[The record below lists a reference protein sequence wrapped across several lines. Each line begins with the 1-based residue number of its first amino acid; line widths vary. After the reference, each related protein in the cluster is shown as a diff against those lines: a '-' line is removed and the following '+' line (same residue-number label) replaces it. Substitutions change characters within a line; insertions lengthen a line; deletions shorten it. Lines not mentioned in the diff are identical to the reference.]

1 MGDQI
6 VNKESLAEYYAQDLS
21 DVWSCPAYEV
31 AYGPGSAVWRWKNL
45 PFSNDLSRRAYR
57 HPVLTHRIEGKSILE
72 VGSAMGNA
80 YEFMQQSGLVDTAK
94 YVGVEVSRRGFEV
107 SSERFP
113 QAKWIHADFS
123 KYVLDEKYDYTFERN
138 AVHHMPE
145 PIAQLRKMLEATNIS
160 MLTSFRGCVR
170 GKTVSDLSRGF
181 FRARGDDKY
190 FCDIISLFEVVTLGL
205 DLGFSHIRI
214 VFGGLKEPISSDPQG
229 DWYLDP
235 QISREGRLISMF
247 DVRFSRLPEGDRP
260 KLYVTARPQVLLS
273 QFPIIFQIQ
282 RVLSKI
288 SAIRQYSR
296 I

>member
-1 MGDQI
+1 MVDQI
-6 VNKESLAEYYAQDLS
+6 MNKESLAEYYAQDLS
-21 DVWSCPAYEV
+21 EVWSYPAYEDSWRQG
-31 AYGPGSAVWRWKNL
+31 ASLWRWKNF

-57 HPVLTHRIEGKSILE
+57 HPVITHRIEGKSILE
-72 VGSAMGNA
+72 VGSAMGGA

-107 SSERFP
+107 SSQRFP

-123 KYVLDEKYDYTFERN
+123 KYVLDKKYDYTFELD

-160 MLTSFRGCVR
+160 MITAFRGCVR

-181 FRARGDDKY
+181 FRPTDGPKY
-190 FCDIISLFEVVTLGL
+190 FCNIISLFEVVNLGL

-214 VFGGLKEPISSDPQG
+214 VFGGLQEPISSDPQG
-229 DWYLDP
+229 EWYLDS
-235 QISREGRLISMF
+235 QVSREGRLISMF
-247 DVRFSRLPEGDRP
+247 QVRFSRLPEGDRP
-260 KLYVTARPQVLLS
+260 KLYVTANPQVLLS
-273 QFPIIFQIQ
+273 QFPIVFRIQ

-288 SAIRQYSR
+288 SAIRQYCR
-296 I
+296 L